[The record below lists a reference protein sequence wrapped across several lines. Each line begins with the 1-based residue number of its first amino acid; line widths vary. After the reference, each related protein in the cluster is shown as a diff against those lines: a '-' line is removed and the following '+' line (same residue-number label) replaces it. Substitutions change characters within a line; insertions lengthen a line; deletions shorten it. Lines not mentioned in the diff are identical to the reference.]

1 METYWDQIIDFV
13 MAVFGIPQV
22 DLVILQNQEEDIKE
36 DSFIINLYF
45 ID

>member
-1 METYWDQIIDFV
+1 METYCDQIINFEMV
-13 MAVFGIPQV
+13 AAFV